1 MSVYLRRQTIPV
13 NNLEGRGNC
22 IDITVS
28 FNLKEHTSDEK
39 VTVVIGR
46 PDSEEQRYADED
58 EAGGYSRIEDITPGK
73 GQEDTNKKHA
83 KEGGMTDEE
92 FLNR

>member
-1 MSVYLRRQTIPV
+1 MSVYLRRQTIPL
-13 NNLEGRGNC
+13 NNLEGRGDC

-28 FNLKEHTSDEK
+28 FNLKEHSSNDK
-39 VTVVIGR
+39 VTVVIKR

-58 EAGGYSRIEDITPGK
+58 EAGGYSRIEDIAPGK
-73 GQEDTNKKHA
+73 GKEDTVNKD
-83 KEGGMTDEE
+83 GMTDEE